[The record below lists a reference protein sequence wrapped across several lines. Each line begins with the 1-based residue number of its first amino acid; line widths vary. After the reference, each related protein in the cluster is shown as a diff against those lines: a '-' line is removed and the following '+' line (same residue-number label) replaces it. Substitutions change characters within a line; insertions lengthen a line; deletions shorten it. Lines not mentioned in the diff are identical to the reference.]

1 MVDREEAAVTG
12 AKRPPGVRRL
22 KNTNDR
28 LRKELAEAKAFIAE
42 QNTEIGRLTAQIKK
56 LEMFREL
63 IAKQDA
69 HILVLNVKILKLEA
83 GTKEMEVT

>member
-1 MVDREEAAVTG
+1 MSM
-12 AKRPPGVRRL
+12 
-22 KNTNDR
+22 
-28 LRKELAEAKAFIAE
+28 
-42 QNTEIGRLTAQIKK
+42 TAQIKK